1 MQSFGWSTCISKCK
15 CSHLDG
21 QFVYPN
27 VNAVIWMVN
36 FYIQMDNAV
45 LMVPMVPFQGY
56 PERKMYTGGF
66 FSTWSWCNQV
76 FGTERIQP
84 TLRSTLAVYDIRP
97 PIAIDVLCHTF
108 LPSDYNTNV
117 SRNPHCVKKVKRAQ
131 LSSCGTYNWSFSAHP
146 SVPSV
151 YWAAVIEDSPRHS
164 AETRWA
170 SNHKTD

>member
-1 MQSFGWSTCISKCK
+1 MNIHAAEPLLEILYHSIKLTNNTWNILTPWYSWAAGKNRNGHFGSAHDPLTMPFCCKYYACRITVPSWSLQATVPHSKK
-15 CSHLDG
+15 KT
-21 QFVYPN
+21 F
-27 VNAVIWMVN
+27 
-36 FYIQMDNAV
+36 
-45 LMVPMVPFQGY
+45 
-56 PERKMYTGGF
+56 
-66 FSTWSWCNQV
+66 
-76 FGTERIQP
+76 
-84 TLRSTLAVYDIRP
+84 
-97 PIAIDVLCHTF
+97 PILCHTF
-108 LPSDYNTNV
+108 LPSDNNTNV